1 MLLLMMMVMV
11 IIIIIIVMKIS
22 ERANKSFIL
31 IIEQVEKTDRYAFVE
46 LFSGRHWIDKKFN
59 WKRASERALLEPISS
74 TEIQSSSRII
84 S

>member
-1 MLLLMMMVMV
+1 MTLMLLLMMMVMV

-46 LFSGRHWIDKKFN
+46 LFSGRH
-59 WKRASERALLEPISS
+59 
-74 TEIQSSSRII
+74 
-84 S
+84 